1 MFIQNITCEFVKNS
15 ISIDCQHP
23 RFSWEIVAEK
33 NNVFQKAWQMIVR
46 NEENVIVWDSGV
58 QETSD
63 TTDISYQGEKLKSTS
78 VYHYQITVWTNTGE
92 MLQSGEN
99 YFETAFFDH
108 SDWKAKWMEPE
119 PLPQLPQN
127 PLLEAKKEWQKITE
141 AMMHGDMSAMKT
153 EEDIWEALPME
164 PYDPAVQMRRVFRAD
179 KPVKRARLYVT
190 SHGIYEV
197 KINGK
202 SVTDS
207 RLNPGFTAYDRRL
220 KYQVYNVDELVQNG
234 ENAISVTVA
243 DGWYKGKIA
252 LGHGCEYGEVPGALL
267 QLEMID
273 ENGKKQVIC
282 SDENWKYSFD
292 GPVRSADLFLGET
305 YDARRYDGEPSEI
318 EYDDKKWLQV
328 RTHTMEN
335 PIPEAQISPLAKVF
349 EEVPAQSVFV
359 TPNGETVV
367 DFGQNLAGTIRVKIQ
382 EEIGTEVKFEH
393 GEMLDGQ
400 GNFFYVFAGTSRAQE
415 DIYICGEKR
424 EEIFE
429 PHFTY
434 HGFRYVRVTGGAD
447 WKKEDFTALAIST
460 ENEVTGNF
468 QCSDEQINQLQSNI
482 YWSQRS
488 NNITI
493 PTDCPTREKAG
504 WTGDVVVYGATAL
517 YNQNMTAFYEDW
529 LRSIRLDQ
537 LENGYVLGTVPQ
549 IRNYVQQG
557 DTGSL
562 GWGDVILTLP
572 LQLYQLYGD
581 KEVLQ
586 ANYEAMEEWM
596 QSMERA
602 AHELPSEAV
611 PYGGSQTEQNCDE
624 RSLENQRYL
633 INTGFHF
640 GDWIIPS
647 VVNEEGFTDGPASAF
662 LTMNY
667 VGSSLLAADADMF
680 SEISELVG
688 NMENAEKY
696 CAYANR
702 VRQAFEEEYVSEDGK
717 LGQEMQGNYILAL

>member
-1 MFIQNITCEFVKNS
+1 MFIQNITCEFVKEP

-23 RFSWEIVAEK
+23 RFSWEIDAEK
-33 NNVFQKAWQMIVR
+33 NNVFQTAWQIIVKD
-46 NEENVIVWDSGV
+46 EKNVIVWDSGV
-58 QETSD
+58 QENSD
-63 TTDISYQGEKLKSTS
+63 TTAISYQGEMLKSTS
-78 VYHYQITVWTNTGE
+78 VYHYQITVWTNTEE
-92 MLQSGEN
+92 MIQSGEN
-99 YFETAFFDH
+99 HFETAFFDK
-108 SDWKAKWMEPE
+108 SDWKAKWMEPQ
-119 PLPQLPQN
+119 PLPQLLQN
-127 PLLEAKKEWQKITE
+127 PLNEAKKEWRKITE

-153 EEDIWEALPME
+153 EEDIWDALPME
-164 PYDPAVQMRRVFRAD
+164 PYDPAVQMRRVFRVG
-179 KPVKRARLYVT
+179 KSVKRARLYVT

-220 KYQVYNVDELVQNG
+220 KYQVYDVDEFVQNG
-234 ENAISVTVA
+234 ENAVSVTVA

-252 LGHGCEYGEVPGALL
+252 LGHGCEYGEVPGVLL

-273 ENGKKQVIC
+273 ENGKKQVMC

-292 GPVRSADLFLGET
+292 GPIRSADLFLGET
-305 YDARRYDGEPSEI
+305 YDARRYDGEPSKI
-318 EYDDKKWLQV
+318 EYDDKKWFPV
-328 RTHTMEN
+328 RTHTMDN

-349 EEVPAQSVFV
+349 EEVPAQSVFI

-382 EEIGTEVKFEH
+382 EENGTEVKFEH

-429 PHFTY
+429 PHFTN

-517 YNQNMTAFYEDW
+517 FNQNMTAFYEDW

-549 IRNYVQQG
+549 IRNYVQ
-557 DTGSL
+557 
-562 GWGDVILTLP
+562 
-572 LQLYQLYGD
+572 
-581 KEVLQ
+581 
-586 ANYEAMEEWM
+586 
-596 QSMERA
+596 
-602 AHELPSEAV
+602 
-611 PYGGSQTEQNCDE
+611 
-624 RSLENQRYL
+624 
-633 INTGFHF
+633 
-640 GDWIIPS
+640 
-647 VVNEEGFTDGPASAF
+647 
-662 LTMNY
+662 
-667 VGSSLLAADADMF
+667 
-680 SEISELVG
+680 
-688 NMENAEKY
+688 
-696 CAYANR
+696 
-702 VRQAFEEEYVSEDGK
+702 
-717 LGQEMQGNYILAL
+717 

>member
-1 MFIQNITCEFVKNS
+1 MFIQNITCEFVKEP

-23 RFSWEIVAEK
+23 RFSWEIDAEK
-33 NNVFQKAWQMIVR
+33 NNVFQTAWQIIVKD
-46 NEENVIVWDSGV
+46 EKNVIVWDSGV
-58 QETSD
+58 QENSD
-63 TTDISYQGEKLKSTS
+63 TTAISYQGEMLKSTS
-78 VYHYQITVWTNTGE
+78 VYHYQITVWTNTEE
-92 MLQSGEN
+92 MIQSGEN
-99 YFETAFFDH
+99 HFETAFFDK

-119 PLPQLPQN
+119 PLPQLLQN
-127 PLLEAKKEWQKITE
+127 PLNEAKKEWRKITE

-153 EEDIWEALPME
+153 EEDIWDALPME
-164 PYDPAVQMRRVFRAD
+164 PYDPAVQMRRVFRVG
-179 KPVKRARLYVT
+179 KSVKRARLYVT

-220 KYQVYNVDELVQNG
+220 KYQVYDVDEFVQNG
-234 ENAISVTVA
+234 ENAVSVTVA

-252 LGHGCEYGEVPGALL
+252 LGHGCEYGEVPGVLL

-273 ENGKKQVIC
+273 ENGKKQVMC

-292 GPVRSADLFLGET
+292 GPIRSADLFLGET
-305 YDARRYDGEPSEI
+305 YDARRYDGDPSKI
-318 EYDDKKWLQV
+318 EYDDKKWFPV
-328 RTHTMEN
+328 RTHTMDN

-349 EEVPAQSVFV
+349 EEVPAQSVFI

-382 EEIGTEVKFEH
+382 EENGTEVKFEH
-393 GEMLDGQ
+393 GEMLDDQ

-517 YNQNMTAFYEDW
+517 FNQNMTAFYEDW

-562 GWGDVILTLP
+562 GWGDSRQNRIVMKEALKTSVI
-572 LQLYQLYGD
+572 
-581 KEVLQ
+581 
-586 ANYEAMEEWM
+586 
-596 QSMERA
+596 
-602 AHELPSEAV
+602 
-611 PYGGSQTEQNCDE
+611 
-624 RSLENQRYL
+624 
-633 INTGFHF
+633 
-640 GDWIIPS
+640 
-647 VVNEEGFTDGPASAF
+647 
-662 LTMNY
+662 
-667 VGSSLLAADADMF
+667 
-680 SEISELVG
+680 
-688 NMENAEKY
+688 
-696 CAYANR
+696 
-702 VRQAFEEEYVSEDGK
+702 
-717 LGQEMQGNYILAL
+717 

>member
-58 QETSD
+58 QETPD

-562 GWGDVILTLP
+562 GWGMS
-572 LQLYQLYGD
+572 Y
-581 KEVLQ
+581 
-586 ANYEAMEEWM
+586 
-596 QSMERA
+596 
-602 AHELPSEAV
+602 
-611 PYGGSQTEQNCDE
+611 
-624 RSLENQRYL
+624 
-633 INTGFHF
+633 
-640 GDWIIPS
+640 
-647 VVNEEGFTDGPASAF
+647 
-662 LTMNY
+662 
-667 VGSSLLAADADMF
+667 
-680 SEISELVG
+680 
-688 NMENAEKY
+688 
-696 CAYANR
+696 
-702 VRQAFEEEYVSEDGK
+702 
-717 LGQEMQGNYILAL
+717 

>member
-58 QETSD
+58 QETPD

-153 EEDIWEALPME
+153 EEDIWETLPME

-537 LENGYVLGTVPQ
+537 LENCRLC
-549 IRNYVQQG
+549 R
-557 DTGSL
+557 D
-562 GWGDVILTLP
+562 
-572 LQLYQLYGD
+572 
-581 KEVLQ
+581 
-586 ANYEAMEEWM
+586 
-596 QSMERA
+596 
-602 AHELPSEAV
+602 
-611 PYGGSQTEQNCDE
+611 
-624 RSLENQRYL
+624 
-633 INTGFHF
+633 
-640 GDWIIPS
+640 
-647 VVNEEGFTDGPASAF
+647 F
-662 LTMNY
+662 L
-667 VGSSLLAADADMF
+667 
-680 SEISELVG
+680 
-688 NMENAEKY
+688 
-696 CAYANR
+696 
-702 VRQAFEEEYVSEDGK
+702 
-717 LGQEMQGNYILAL
+717 